1 MLALDPFGDATGWC
15 TTLKLDNRTSFITD
29 LEIGFDSNGITHI
42 VLMSSAEQLMF
53 FGEQVYSYD
62 ARKAKMSFTEED

>member
-42 VLMSSAEQLMF
+42 VLMSSAE
-53 FGEQVYSYD
+53 
-62 ARKAKMSFTEED
+62 